1 MTNIQQKSTLTR
13 LVQLLFNRKHLL
25 VLSLLGAIIQ
35 VALTVYIPVLIGNA
49 INQVIAEGQVNFDN
63 LKPILLRMC
72 IVILLNAFIQ
82 WLNPLL
88 YNKMTFETVQGLRQD
103 VLNKLHSVPLNYID
117 QHSTGDLV
125 SRISTDAEQL
135 SDGINMIFNQFLVG
149 ILTIVVTVITM
160 GKLDLVM
167 MFLVVCLTP
176 LSLLVARFIANRSYK
191 YFRYQTLTRGVQS
204 QIVEESI
211 QQGELVRLFNTHE
224 KTTEDFVKANN
235 EYMENSQKA
244 IFYSSITAPT
254 TRFINAMIYAVITF
268 FGAVRI
274 LRGTFSVGELTTFLN
289 YANQYT
295 KPFNDIS
302 NVLSELQ
309 SALACAERLF
319 DVIDQVDEVETGHA
333 KLNDST
339 IQGKVNFNK
348 VAFSYVEHQPLIED
362 LTLSVII
369 QKSGSWYSYG
379 VAILGPT
386 GAGKSTLINLLMRFY
401 DLNSGQI
408 LLDDQP
414 TTDFTRESVR
424 AQFGMVLQE
433 TWLKSGTIHD
443 NIAYGYPNAT
453 RELVIEAAKAAH
465 ADHFIRQLPNGYDTL
480 VTDGGDSLAQGQR
493 QLLSIARIFVKVP
506 HMLILDEAT
515 SSIDTRTEI
524 LIQEAFNSL
533 MEGRTSFV
541 IAHRLSTIQ
550 TADLILVMNQGKIIE
565 QGNHHNLMQM
575 KGFYYQMQQTRQ
587 SVD

>member
-348 VAFSYVEHQPLIED
+348 VAFSYIEHQPLIEN
-362 LTLSVII
+362 LTLSV
-369 QKSGSWYSYG
+369 KPGMR
-379 VAILGPT
+379 VAIVGPT

>member
-13 LVQLLFNRKHLL
+13 LVQLLFNRKQLL

-362 LTLSVII
+362 LTLSV
-369 QKSGSWYSYG
+369 KPGMR
-379 VAILGPT
+379 VAIVGPT

>member
-1 MTNIQQKSTLTR
+1 MTNIKQKSTLTR

-49 INQVIAEGQVNFDN
+49 INQVIAEGQVNFDT

-149 ILTIVVTVITM
+149 ILTIVVTIITM

-167 MFLVVCLTP
+167 MLLVVCLTP

-319 DVIDQVDEVETGHA
+319 DVIDQIDEVETGHA

-362 LTLSVII
+362 LTLSV
-369 QKSGSWYSYG
+369 KPGMR
-379 VAILGPT
+379 VAIVGPT

>member
-1 MTNIQQKSTLTR
+1 MTNIKQKSTLTR

-49 INQVIAEGQVNFDN
+49 INQVIAEGQVNFDT

-149 ILTIVVTVITM
+149 ILTIVVTIITM

-362 LTLSVII
+362 LTLSV
-369 QKSGSWYSYG
+369 KPGMR
-379 VAILGPT
+379 VAIVGPT

>member
-319 DVIDQVDEVETGHA
+319 DVIDQVNEVETGHA

-362 LTLSVII
+362 LTLSV
-369 QKSGSWYSYG
+369 KPGMR
-379 VAILGPT
+379 VAIVGPT

>member
-319 DVIDQVDEVETGHA
+319 DVIDQIDEVETGHA

-362 LTLSVII
+362 LTLSV
-369 QKSGSWYSYG
+369 KPGMR
-379 VAILGPT
+379 VAIVGPT

>member
-125 SRISTDAEQL
+125 SRISTDAEQQ

-362 LTLSVII
+362 LTLSV
-369 QKSGSWYSYG
+369 KPGMR
-379 VAILGPT
+379 VAIVGPT

>member
-362 LTLSVII
+362 LTLSV
-369 QKSGSWYSYG
+369 KPGMR
-379 VAILGPT
+379 VAIVGPT

>member
-49 INQVIAEGQVNFDN
+49 INQVIAEGQVDFDN

-72 IVILLNAFIQ
+72 IVIILNAFIQ

-319 DVIDQVDEVETGHA
+319 DVIDQDDEVETGHA

-362 LTLSVII
+362 LTLSV
-369 QKSGSWYSYG
+369 KPGMR
-379 VAILGPT
+379 VAIVGPT

-433 TWLKSGTIHD
+433 TWFKSGTIHD

>member
-1 MTNIQQKSTLTR
+1 
-13 LVQLLFNRKHLL
+13 
-25 VLSLLGAIIQ
+25 
-35 VALTVYIPVLIGNA
+35 
-49 INQVIAEGQVNFDN
+49 
-63 LKPILLRMC
+63 
-72 IVILLNAFIQ
+72 
-82 WLNPLL
+82 
-88 YNKMTFETVQGLRQD
+88 
-103 VLNKLHSVPLNYID
+103 
-117 QHSTGDLV
+117 
-125 SRISTDAEQL
+125 
-135 SDGINMIFNQFLVG
+135 MIFNQFLVG

-319 DVIDQVDEVETGHA
+319 DVIDQVNEVETGHA

-362 LTLSVII
+362 LTLSV
-369 QKSGSWYSYG
+369 KPGMR
-379 VAILGPT
+379 VAIVGPT

>member
-1 MTNIQQKSTLTR
+1 MTNIKQKSTLTR

-25 VLSLLGAIIQ
+25 ILSLLGAIIQ

-362 LTLSVII
+362 LTLSV
-369 QKSGSWYSYG
+369 KPGMR
-379 VAILGPT
+379 VAIVGPT

>member
-49 INQVIAEGQVNFDN
+49 INQIIAEGQVNFDN

-362 LTLSVII
+362 LTLSV
-369 QKSGSWYSYG
+369 KPGMR
-379 VAILGPT
+379 VAIVGPT

>member
-88 YNKMTFETVQGLRQD
+88 YNKRTFETVQGLRQD

-362 LTLSVII
+362 LTLSV
-369 QKSGSWYSYG
+369 KPGMR
-379 VAILGPT
+379 VAIVGPT

>member
-319 DVIDQVDEVETGHA
+319 DVIDQVNEVETGHA

-362 LTLSVII
+362 LTLSV
-369 QKSGSWYSYG
+369 KPGMR
-379 VAILGPT
+379 VAIVGPT

-465 ADHFIRQLPNGYDTL
+465 ADHFISQLPNGYDTL

>member
-25 VLSLLGAIIQ
+25 ILSLLGAIIQ

-88 YNKMTFETVQGLRQD
+88 YNKMTFETVQELRQD

-362 LTLSVII
+362 LTLSV
-369 QKSGSWYSYG
+369 KPGMR
-379 VAILGPT
+379 VAIVGPT

>member
-1 MTNIQQKSTLTR
+1 MTNSIQKSTLTR

-25 VLSLLGAIIQ
+25 VLSLVGAVIQ

-72 IVILLNAFIQ
+72 IVIILNAFIQ

-149 ILTIVVTVITM
+149 ILTIVVTVFTM
-160 GKLDLVM
+160 GRLDLVM

-235 EYMENSQKA
+235 DYMETSQKA

-268 FGAVRI
+268 FGALRI
-274 LRGTFSVGELTTFLN
+274 LKGTFSVGELTTFLN

-319 DVIDQVDEVETGHA
+319 DVIDQVDEAETGQA

-339 IQGKVNFNK
+339 IQGKVNFDK
-348 VAFSYVEHQPLIED
+348 VAFRYVEHQPLIED
-362 LTLSVII
+362 LTLSV
-369 QKSGSWYSYG
+369 KPGMR
-379 VAILGPT
+379 VAIVGPT

-414 TTDFTRESVR
+414 ITDFTRESVR

-433 TWLKSGTIHD
+433 TWLKTGTIHD
-443 NIAYGYPNAT
+443 NIAYGNPNAT

-493 QLLSIARIFVKVP
+493 QLLSIARIFVKIP

-524 LIQEAFNSL
+524 LIQEAFNRL

-550 TADLILVMNQGKIIE
+550 TADLILVMNQGNIIE

>member
-1 MTNIQQKSTLTR
+1 MTNIKQKSTLTR

-149 ILTIVVTVITM
+149 ILTIVVTIITM

-319 DVIDQVDEVETGHA
+319 DVIDQIDEVETGQA

-362 LTLSVII
+362 LTLSV
-369 QKSGSWYSYG
+369 KPGMR
-379 VAILGPT
+379 VAIVGPT

>member
-1 MTNIQQKSTLTR
+1 MTNIKQKSTLTR

-167 MFLVVCLTP
+167 MLLVVCLTP

-319 DVIDQVDEVETGHA
+319 DVIDQIDEVETGHA

-362 LTLSVII
+362 LTLSV
-369 QKSGSWYSYG
+369 KPGMR
-379 VAILGPT
+379 VAIVGPT

>member
-362 LTLSVII
+362 LTLSV
-369 QKSGSWYSYG
+369 KPGMR
-379 VAILGPT
+379 VAIVGPT

-493 QLLSIARIFVKVP
+493 QLLSIARVFVKVP